1 MTVND
6 HVLDSNPILGRLA
19 VLCFLIAAS
28 CAAFAQADDT
38 STCGGDCKQ
47 VMLSMAYAAN
57 LSGSIDLDDPT
68 VDRLERLTAVTA
80 DRIDCA
86 LSSATALGGAWE
98 RTWGPALVLEP
109 NTVVLQ
115 TTGDPVTL
123 IDTWDPAPV
132 ANTMFVAKKKDAEVY
147 VVAIAGTDSASQ
159 FDWAQEDFDAYPVL
173 WPYGG
178 VHLTVLVTRGTLTGL
193 NLLQTMTSKVVPHRA
208 GDTELSLEQYLGRV
222 VANTEATLFFTGHS
236 LGGALAPATALW
248 LHDQRKHWDLD
259 DHATLKIYA
268 FAGATPGNGPF
279 ATYVGNRFEGENMV
293 IVNNSLDVVPHAFRL
308 ATLKQLDTLYE
319 AEPKTCEKKPTSQNC
334 IEPSMCESGAIAQI
348 IEKVQKAEKNFI
360 YYETLGERSQV
371 QGFSGDL
378 VSRSGLTQVKDCDLY
393 QSAAAKCDV
402 YAKEALYQHVC
413 AYPVKLGV
421 PQLNPQMSQCR
432 QQHPGR

>member
-1 MTVND
+1 MTAKD
-6 HVLDSNPILGRLA
+6 PALDPSSILYRLSA
-19 VLCFLIAAS
+19 LYFLIVLTFAVSVRADNAS
-28 CAAFAQADDT
+28 D
-38 STCGGDCKQ
+38 CGGDCKQ
-47 VMLSMAYAAN
+47 VMLSMAYTAN

-68 VDRLERLTAVTA
+68 VDRLERLTEVTA

-86 LSSATALGGAWE
+86 LSSATALGGAWQ

-115 TTGDPVTL
+115 MTGDPLTL

-147 VVAIAGTDSASQ
+147 VVAIAGTDAASQ
-159 FDWAQEDFDAYPVL
+159 FDWAQEDFDAFPVL

-178 VHLTVLVTRGTLTGL
+178 VHLTVAVTRGTLTGL
-193 NLLQTMTSKVVPHRA
+193 KLLQTMTSKVVAHGA
-208 GDTELSLEQYLGRV
+208 GDAELSLEQYLEGV
-222 VANTEATLFFTGHS
+222 VANTEATIFFTGHS
-236 LGGALAPATALW
+236 LGGALAPVTALW
-248 LHDQRKHWDLD
+248 LHDQRSDWDPSD
-259 DHATLKIYA
+259 KATLKIYA

-279 ATYVGNRFEGENMV
+279 ATYVGNRFKGENMV

-308 ATLKQLDTLYE
+308 DTLKQLDTLYE
-319 AEPKTCEKKPTSQNC
+319 ADPKTCEKKPTSQNC
-334 IEPSMCESGAIAQI
+334 IEPSICESGAIAQI
-348 IEKVQKAEKNFI
+348 IEKVQKAEKKLI
-360 YYETLGERSQV
+360 YYETLGEGSQL

-393 QSAAAKCDV
+393 QSAAGKCDV

-432 QQHPGR
+432 QQFPGH